1 MHFSLTDGNVYRL
14 HADKFHKPGHDRI
27 MKLFTFF
34 FFFWPT
40 ILGTSGSTF
49 LFFKKKEIK
58 KKFMVFMQ
66 LERIFFTFKL
76 WSIGLKWRALK

>member
-34 FFFWPT
+34 FFFGLPFWVLVDP
-40 ILGTSGSTF
+40 
-49 LFFKKKEIK
+49 LFF
-58 KKFMVFMQ
+58 F
-66 LERIFFTFKL
+66 
-76 WSIGLKWRALK
+76 

>member
-34 FFFWPT
+34 FFFGLPFWVLVDP
-40 ILGTSGSTF
+40 
-49 LFFKKKEIK
+49 LFFFFLKKKEIK
-58 KKFMVFMQ
+58 KNSWC
-66 LERIFFTFKL
+66 LCN
-76 WSIGLKWRALK
+76 